1 MNRSRWIEYFLTF
14 LAGLILGL
22 VLAVLD
28 GSKHLVQ
35 GWMAYGLLSSL
46 AFISFLVVWRWVG
59 SPPWLAWLLVA
70 AFILHL
76 VLAVTFS
83 NILPLYG
90 YDTEVQNAGYIAIDA
105 YSRDLQSWELASSE
119 RPIMDAFDK
128 DYAIDQ
134 YGGLEAMSALVY
146 RYLSP
151 DFHRPWLI
159 ILLGSWMTAL
169 GMAFLWQASRMVF
182 DEKLATLAVWMMAFY
197 PEGVWLGSSQLR
209 EPFLMAF
216 VIFAFYGVTAWI
228 KLPAHKGW
236 PWLLVGLLG
245 LLLFSPGI
253 SIFLIVMLGGWVI
266 LENGHNRIP
275 WKGLGLGLGIT
286 ILALLL
292 FWVAQS
298 QGNLQGLP
306 LWETISGWFKYT
318 VNWDI
323 YQLERDSGMIQ
334 YLFRNVLPQGLKLP
348 FVFIYGLLQPVLPA
362 AIFDAAN
369 GFWQVVGIL
378 RSLGWYLVV
387 PLMIFS
393 LQGIWRSARKT
404 GNYAWL
410 WLFLASWTW
419 IFISSLRAGGD
430 QWDNPRYRAIFLAFQ
445 ALLAAKAWLS
455 YSQSRNPWFI
465 RILLVELGFV
475 TIFSLW
481 YASRY
486 TSIIAPLSF
495 PVMVASILGFTIVI
509 LFGGWLLDRRRRVR
523 IDK

>member
-35 GWMAYGLLSSL
+35 GWLAYGFLSSL
-46 AFISFLVVWRWVG
+46 AFISFLVLWRWVG
-59 SPPWLAWLLVA
+59 SPSWLAWLLVA

-83 NILPLYG
+83 NIFPLYG

-348 FVFIYGLLQPVLPA
+348 FVFI
-362 AIFDAAN
+362 
-369 GFWQVVGIL
+369 
-378 RSLGWYLVV
+378 
-387 PLMIFS
+387 
-393 LQGIWRSARKT
+393 
-404 GNYAWL
+404 
-410 WLFLASWTW
+410 
-419 IFISSLRAGGD
+419 SSLRAGGD

-465 RILLVELGFV
+465 RIILVELGFV